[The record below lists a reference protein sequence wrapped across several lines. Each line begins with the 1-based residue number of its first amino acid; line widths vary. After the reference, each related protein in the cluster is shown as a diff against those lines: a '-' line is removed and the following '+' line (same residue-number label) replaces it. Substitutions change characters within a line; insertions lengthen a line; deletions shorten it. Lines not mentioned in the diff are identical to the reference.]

1 MYIYNTPPLP
11 GFATSL
17 FFSHSWH
24 VFACLYCGMAPLE
37 ATVSPGGCLRGTNCS
52 FGSNDA
58 FLSIGSRKQFIGSH
72 EQLEFICSSLAVHL
86 QFIGSHYQLDLRICD
101 LQHSVCSSHVYI
113 YIYVYMYI
121 YIGLHTYIYV
131 YIYIHNEEFEIY
143 WHRIWSLV

>member
-1 MYIYNTPPLP
+1 
-11 GFATSL
+11 
-17 FFSHSWH
+17 
-24 VFACLYCGMAPLE
+24 MAPLE

-58 FLSIGSRKQFIGSH
+58 FLSIGSHKQFIGSH

-113 YIYVYMYI
+113 YIYMYICIYIYRITYIYLCIYI
-121 YIGLHTYIYV
+121 YIMRNSRYIDIEYDLSSK
-131 YIYIHNEEFEIY
+131 YISIRN
-143 WHRIWSLV
+143 SQSNS